1 MKPHCM
7 PLALARVGKKLT
19 VTDIQGGFGLQRR
32 MADLG
37 LIPGVSVKVM
47 SGCHPGPLL
56 IDVRGSRLGLGFG
69 VAQKIIVRET
79 QDDQ

>member
-1 MKPHCM
+1 MDPRCM
-7 PLALARVGKKLT
+7 PLALARAGIKLT

-37 LIPGVSVKVM
+37 LIPGVSITIM

-69 VAQKIIVRET
+69 VAQKITVREA
-79 QDDQ
+79 QDDR